1 MTKNRTRT
9 PVYLDPGM
17 HPGLEDKGLINQNAV
32 NLKKT
37 NEQLLFLDE
46 QFHNFTQLTN
56 QRIEESRRAIN
67 FMSIRHNTEVV
78 ISHIEHICRDFLA
91 DHDFWLHRKESL
103 ELGRLTEALL
113 PPPLPPEVFAGIS
126 SVEQSDSTVI
136 FQPDVNVNI
145 IATQGI
151 TVTYRCHGKP
161 SLVVTIPPGVFSVTL
176 IYPCTL
182 SADNWTIESQF
193 RFIYNTS
200 LTDDFKF
207 TLPVNSYLEPLIA
220 VNITDHFTRLNLPQ
234 QQIQLSDFVQ
244 VDLPSSINH
253 SYYWRLSFVGLGAI
267 PLLAVVGLWF
277 RWRKRGLCASRAHRP
292 RTDKPSTMNM
302 DMPPPESVAT
312 ALTAADPVPRFRIYP
327 VLQPGSA
334 NTVPEIKSESV

>member
-113 PPPLPPEVFAGIS
+113 PPPSPLKCLQV
-126 SVEQSDSTVI
+126 SVV
-136 FQPDVNVNI
+136 
-145 IATQGI
+145 
-151 TVTYRCHGKP
+151 
-161 SLVVTIPPGVFSVTL
+161 
-176 IYPCTL
+176 
-182 SADNWTIESQF
+182 
-193 RFIYNTS
+193 
-200 LTDDFKF
+200 
-207 TLPVNSYLEPLIA
+207 
-220 VNITDHFTRLNLPQ
+220 
-234 QQIQLSDFVQ
+234 
-244 VDLPSSINH
+244 
-253 SYYWRLSFVGLGAI
+253 
-267 PLLAVVGLWF
+267 
-277 RWRKRGLCASRAHRP
+277 
-292 RTDKPSTMNM
+292 
-302 DMPPPESVAT
+302 
-312 ALTAADPVPRFRIYP
+312 
-327 VLQPGSA
+327 
-334 NTVPEIKSESV
+334 